1 MSKKMLPEGLEPS
14 TLALLKRNFFLTDIT
29 VNYKHHALDQLSYGS
44 CCTVYMG

>member
-44 CCTVYMG
+44 